1 MNRARKGPRIM
12 TENKTV
18 PCSMQGACLWPT
30 TSDCEI
36 RRFEVGKLKIQ
47 SKTAVMIF
55 KNFLKRKVNRFCQVY
70 SSRSIWKYFGQLIK
84 RNLDLRLLKIATKR
98 LPSMTVKLSHS

>member
-1 MNRARKGPRIM
+1 M

-18 PCSMQGACLWPT
+18 TCSMQGACLWPT

-36 RRFEVGKLKIQ
+36 RRFEVGNLKIQ

-55 KNFLKRKVNRFCQVY
+55 KNFLSEK
-70 SSRSIWKYFGQLIK
+70 SIASAKFTVVGLFG
-84 RNLDLRLLKIATKR
+84 NTLD
-98 LPSMTVKLSHS
+98 S